1 MVVMRHMRRWGHLG
15 LIFTQGLPWTLAA
28 IAIHP
33 TALVALAYIGLYLG
47 LRVAM
52 TWSIGIRGLRERGLW
67 QRMFLIPLWD
77 AFACFI
83 WLASF
88 FRKTVRWRDSEY
100 WIRDGMLLAVTS
112 SPAEK

>member
-1 MVVMRHMRRWGHLG
+1 M
-15 LIFTQGLPWTLAA
+15 TLQLTLVLAC
-28 IAIHP
+28 
-33 TALVALAYIGLYLG
+33 ALLALAYGGLYLG

-52 TWSIGIRGLRERGLW
+52 TWSIGVRGLKERGLW

-100 WIRDGMLLAVTS
+100 WIRDGMLLAVSS

>member
-1 MVVMRHMRRWGHLG
+1 
-15 LIFTQGLPWTLAA
+15 
-28 IAIHP
+28 
-33 TALVALAYIGLYLG
+33 
-47 LRVAM
+47 
-52 TWSIGIRGLRERGLW
+52 
-67 QRMFLIPLWD
+67 MFLIPLWD

-88 FRKTVRWRDSEY
+88 FRNTVRWRNSEY

>member
-1 MVVMRHMRRWGHLG
+1 MRHMRRWAHLG

-28 IAIHP
+28 IAIRP
-33 TALVALAYIGLYLG
+33 TAFVALAYGGLYLG

-52 TWSIGIRGLRERGLW
+52 TWSIGVRGLKERGLW

-100 WIRDGMLLAVTS
+100 WIRDGLLMAVPS